1 MKPVRFAA
9 LIAGALCVAAPAGTA
24 YAETPADALVVGFS
38 LANVMTLD
46 PAGSSSRERVQ
57 LITNLYD
64 QLVGLD
70 PADLNHV
77 VPQLAERWEIA
88 DDKRSITF
96 HLRPGMK
103 FASGN
108 PITAQDV
115 VWSLARVLTT
125 NQTQSSHLRARGF
138 TAANVADAIVAVD
151 ATTLTVR
158 LPTPT
163 DPKIVLMALAL
174 SGPGAVLDRVE
185 VLKHE
190 KDGDQG
196 MAWLSGNVAGSGA
209 YTLQQ
214 WKPGELAL
222 LRRNANYWGP
232 KPPAERI
239 LMRNIPESQAQRLML
254 DKGDLDIAYSL
265 SSADLASF
273 KDNKAVVVQPG
284 NGNGVYYLALSLGDE
299 ALAKKPVREAI
310 RGLINYAGINRAIMP
325 FYGTEHLRPIQ
336 KGVIGEQPKP
346 DIQLSVEAAKERL
359 AAAGYPNGLDLT
371 LRAIAE
377 PPFSNLATR
386 HPGLAAAGRHSRQDH
401 HRHRRTGLRGP
412 MRERNFQMII
422 GRSGGQVPHADADL
436 RLLAYNADNRQEAKL
451 SGILSWR
458 VSFQDQKLNQMIDAA
473 LLEPD
478 AARQRQ
484 AYRDI
489 EAYYIDVAA
498 PILPISQ
505 VSDAVA
511 YRADIKGLVIHPLWQ
526 TQLATVGKTT
536 LSRRLSPAYEAD
548 RGTGD

>member
-1 MKPVRFAA
+1 MKPVRIAA
-9 LIAGALCVAAPAGTA
+9 LIAGVLTAATVSGGNVR
-24 YAETPADALVVGFS
+24 AETPADALVVGFS

-64 QLVGLD
+64 ELLALD
-70 PADLNHV
+70 PADLTRL
-77 VPQLAERWEIA
+77 VPQLAERWDIA

-96 HLRPGMK
+96 HLRQGMK

-115 VWSLARVLTT
+115 AWSLQRVLTT

-138 TAANVADAIVAVD
+138 TAANAAETIVAVD

-174 SGPGAVLDRVE
+174 SGPGTVLDRVE
-185 VLKHE
+185 VLKHD

-196 MAWLSGNVAGSGA
+196 MAWLSGNAAGSGA

-222 LRRNANYWGP
+222 LRRNPNYWGP
-232 KPPAERI
+232 KPPAERV

-254 DKGDLDIAYSL
+254 EKGDLDIAYSL
-265 SSADLASF
+265 SAADSASF
-273 KDNKAVVVQPG
+273 SGSKTVVVQTGSG
-284 NGNGVYYLALSLGDE
+284 NGLYYLALSLGDE
-299 ALAKKPVREAI
+299 ALAKQPVREAI
-310 RGLINYAGINRAIMP
+310 RGLINYTGINKAIMP
-325 FYGTEHLRPIQ
+325 FYGTEHLLPIQ
-336 KGVIGEQPKP
+336 KGAIGERPKP
-346 DIQLSVEAAKERL
+346 DVQLSVADAKARL
-359 AAAGYPNGLDLT
+359 AAAGYPDGLDLT

-377 PPFSNLATR
+377 PPFSNLATAVQ
-386 HPGLAAAGRHSRQDH
+386 GSLAPAGIRVKII
-401 HRHRRTGLRGP
+401 TGTGEQVYGP
-412 MRERNFQMII
+412 MRERNFQMVI

-436 RLLAYNADNRQEAKL
+436 RLVAYNTDNRQEAKQ

-478 AARQRQ
+478 TARQQQ

-489 EAYYIDVAA
+489 EAYYVSVAA

-505 VSDAVA
+505 VSDSIA
-511 YRADIKGLVIHPLWQ
+511 YRANIKDLVIHPLWQ
-526 TQLATVGKTT
+526 TKLATVGKT
-536 LSRRLSPAYEAD
+536 R
-548 RGTGD
+548 

>member
-103 FASGN
+103 FATGN
-108 PITAQDV
+108 PITAEDV
-115 VWSLARVLTT
+115 VWSLRRVLTT
-125 NQTQSSHLRARGF
+125 NQTQSAHLRARGF
-138 TAANVADAIVAVD
+138 TAANVAEAIVALD
-151 ATTLTVR
+151 ATTLSVR

-377 PPFSNLATR
+377 PPFSNLATAIQ
-386 HPGLAAAGRHSRQDH
+386 GSLQQAGIRVKII
-401 HRHRRTGLRGP
+401 TGTGEQVYGP

-478 AARQRQ
+478 AARQMQ

-489 EAYYIDVAA
+489 EAYYIDAVV

-526 TQLATVGKTT
+526 TQLATVGKT
-536 LSRRLSPAYEAD
+536 R
-548 RGTGD
+548 